1 MLRFFEKVLPSEKQ
15 DTRLKVC
22 GFGKFP
28 NHGDF
33 VRYHLA
39 SRETTTFEKWLQEGV
54 SCITRKYPKGWPDL
68 YREFPCHNF
77 VMTGSEQEHNLIGT
91 LVGSRDKSGRT
102 YPFATLALVNG
113 ALFHN
118 HRAALPL
125 TCSTYFKGAQ
135 RLIASLTNIASA
147 KALGEQLEKLS
158 GHFQAPAE
166 RELLAQRIKTLSEH
180 SMQEYWHGLPK
191 TMATDDRE
199 RLFFALFD
207 FLRTV
212 AKRGASKS
220 HWGVRLPLP
229 DVIEPLPFVIFW
241 VQMIEAIL
249 ENRFWRAHYF
259 WNFATPGQASHL
271 TLFFRPLPPSHLLS
285 LLDINSKDNVIFDVM
300 KESQNLPNFTSNI
313 DLRRLLDKETT
324 PLVDVLYR
332 IGRRESLS

>member
-1 MLRFFEKVLPSEKQ
+1 MLRFFEKVLSPSTH
-15 DTRLKVC
+15 DARLKVS

-33 VRYHLA
+33 VRYNLA
-39 SRETTTFEKWLQEGV
+39 SRETTAFEKWLQEGV

-68 YREFPCHNF
+68 YRGFPCHNF

-113 ALFHN
+113 AIFHN
-118 HRAALPL
+118 HRASLPL
-125 TCSTYFKGAQ
+125 TCGHYFKGAKQ
-135 RLIASLTNIASA
+135 LVASLDSVASA
-147 KALGEQLEKLS
+147 KVMGERLEKLS
-158 GHFQAPAE
+158 GHFQVPAE
-166 RELLAQRIKTLSEH
+166 RDLLEQRIKTLSEH
-180 SMQEYWHGLPK
+180 TMQEYWNGLSEVPLS
-191 TMATDDRE
+191 DDRE

-212 AKRGASKS
+212 SKRGASKT

-229 DVIEPLPFVIFW
+229 GTAEALPFVVFW

-249 ENRFWRAHYF
+249 ENRFWRSHYF
-259 WNFATPGQASHL
+259 WTDAVSSQANYL

-285 LLDINSKDNVIFDVM
+285 LLDVNSTDNVIFDVL
-300 KESQNLPNFTSNI
+300 KESSNLPNFTSNI
-313 DLRRLLDKETT
+313 DLRRLLEKDAT
-324 PLVDVLYR
+324 PMVDVLYR
-332 IGRRESLS
+332 IGRREILL

>member
-1 MLRFFEKVLPSEKQ
+1 MLRFFEKVLP
-15 DTRLKVC
+15 TTTLNMRLKVC

-33 VRYHLA
+33 VRYNLA
-39 SRETTTFEKWLQEGV
+39 NRETTAFEKWLQEGV
-54 SCITRKYPKGWPDL
+54 SCITRRYPKGWPDL

-77 VMTGSEQEHNLIGT
+77 VMTGSEQEHNLVGN

-113 ALFHN
+113 TLFHH
-118 HRAALPL
+118 HRASLPL
-125 TCSTYFKGAQ
+125 TCSRYFAEAQ
-135 RLIASLTNIASA
+135 KLVASLSNVASSKAIA
-147 KALGEQLEKLS
+147 EQLEKLA
-158 GHFQAPAE
+158 GRFELPAE
-166 RELLAQRIKTLSEH
+166 RDLLEQRIKTLSQH
-180 SMQEYWHGLPK
+180 TMQEYWQELPESL
-191 TMATDDRE
+191 ATEERE

-212 AKRGASKS
+212 SKRGPSKS

-229 DVIEPLPFVIFW
+229 SGAKPVPFVVFW
-241 VQMIEAIL
+241 VQLIEAIL

-259 WNFATPGQASHL
+259 WNETALGQASYL

-285 LLDINSKDNVIFDVM
+285 LLDVNSKDNIIFDVL
-300 KESQNLPNFTSNI
+300 KESRSLPNFKSNI

-332 IGRRESLS
+332 IGRREILA

>member
-1 MLRFFEKVLPSEKQ
+1 MLRFFEKVLPLTTQ

-28 NHGDF
+28 NYGDF
-33 VRYHLA
+33 VRYNLA
-39 SRETTTFEKWLQEGV
+39 NRETTGFEKWLQEGV

-68 YREFPCHNF
+68 YREFPCHSF

-113 ALFHN
+113 ALFHTQ
-118 HRAALPL
+118 RASLPL
-125 TCSTYFKGAQ
+125 TCSRYFKGAQ
-135 RLIASLTNIASA
+135 ELVTSLTAISSV
-147 KALGEQLEKLS
+147 KEIGEQLQKLS
-158 GHFQAPAE
+158 GQVHTPAE
-166 RELLAQRIKTLSEH
+166 RELLEQRIKTLSEH
-180 SMQEYWHGLPK
+180 TMQEYWGGLQEELE
-191 TMATDDRE
+191 TDDRE
-199 RLFFALFD
+199 HLFFALFD

-212 AKRGASKS
+212 NKRGASKS

-229 DVIEPLPFVIFW
+229 EVDEPLPFVIFW

-259 WNFATPGQASHL
+259 WNVATADQDSYL

-300 KESQNLPNFTSNI
+300 KESKNLPNFSSNI
-313 DLRRLLDKETT
+313 DLRRLLEKDST
-324 PLVDVLYR
+324 PLLDVLYR
-332 IGRRESLS
+332 IGRREILS